1 MPFLGTDFAVSL
13 FISRTLKSRYF
24 LKIRAQLN
32 CTLSVNENFMN
43 MAIFEPV
50 LGRNNLESRVLE
62 SKYAE
67 IDQLLSQN
75 GKKLQR
81 NFRKAQK

>member
-1 MPFLGTDFAVSL
+1 MMVTPLISSL
-13 FISRTLKSRYF
+13 KYYI
-24 LKIRAQLN
+24 
-32 CTLSVNENFMN
+32 NENFMN

-75 GKKLQR
+75 GQKLQR
-81 NFRKAQK
+81 NFRKAQKLLRKSHHLEK

>member
-1 MPFLGTDFAVSL
+1 MMVTPLISL
-13 FISRTLKSRYF
+13 LKYY
-24 LKIRAQLN
+24 I
-32 CTLSVNENFMN
+32 NENFMN

-75 GKKLQR
+75 GQKLQR